1 MIALPGCNGESPAQ
15 GEIDLEEA
23 KIQVIVGIIMDFLT
37 SMLRPEVYPKPTTRV
52 EFLQTYIS
60 YIFLTDQ
67 HVYKVKKPVNFGYL
81 DFSTLR
87 KRHYYLQQE
96 LVLNRRLAPEMYL
109 AVLPIA
115 KRHGSLK
122 VGGAGQ
128 IVEYALQ
135 MLRLPQH
142 LMMDEIA
149 DRQELTPAMLARIV
163 GRLVPFYQEAATGG
177 RINKFGHISVIRFNH
192 EENFKQIEPFVGSLL
207 SSQVFRDMV
216 WYAETF
222 LREQSDLFAERL
234 KSGKI
239 RDCHGDLHMK
249 NICLADGVYIF
260 DCIEFNP
267 RFRYSDVAADIAFLA
282 MDLDFHGYAD
292 LSRFFC
298 QSFAD
303 QAADSDLLHLLP
315 FYKSYRAVVRGKINA
330 LASQAVDLTQG
341 ERHQAAALARR
352 YFELAWQ
359 YSQEGR

>member
-1 MIALPGCNGESPAQ
+1 
-15 GEIDLEEA
+15 
-23 KIQVIVGIIMDFLT
+23 MDFLNL
-37 SMLRPEVYPKPTTRV
+37 MLQPEVYPEPATRV

-67 HVYKVKKPVNFGYL
+67 HAYKIKKPVNFGYL
-81 DFSTLR
+81 DFTTLR

-96 LVLNRRLAPEMYL
+96 LVLNRRLAPDMYL

-115 KRHGSLK
+115 RRHGRLQ
-122 VGGAGQ
+122 VGGDGQ
-128 IVEYALQ
+128 VVEYALQ

-149 DRQELTPAMLARIV
+149 ARRELTAGMLARIV
-163 GRLVPFYQEAATGG
+163 ARLVPFYQQAATGG
-177 RINKFGHISVIRFNH
+177 RINKFGHSSVIRFNH
-192 EENFKQIEPFVGSLL
+192 DENFQQIEPFVGSLL
-207 SSQVFRDMV
+207 STQVFRDMV

-222 LREQSDLFAERL
+222 LREQADLLAERL
-234 KSGKI
+234 RSGKI

-292 LSRFFC
+292 LSRYFC
-298 QSFAD
+298 QIYAD
-303 QAADSDLLHLLP
+303 QAGDPALLPLLP

-330 LASQAVDLTQG
+330 LASQGADLTLSQR
-341 ERHQAAALARR
+341 EEAAALARR